1 MSNIVSQKYE
11 QQVTKVEWIIPRK
24 KKKIILQSIPCIHP
38 YPHCRLSFSIVY
50 KKLTNISL
58 FFPKS
63 PSGRQSH
70 NRATTGLEQS
80 DICLVS
86 ASHTYVADFIKLQE
100 GKLMRLL
107 CKLCL
112 TNILMMRK
120 IKFSI
125 LSRLFRQKQIVD
137 GYFV

>member
-24 KKKIILQSIPCIHP
+24 KKKKIILPSIPCIHP
-38 YPHCRLSFSIVY
+38 YPHCTLSFSIVY

-63 PSGRQSH
+63 PSGRQRH

-86 ASHTYVADFIKLQE
+86 ASHTWRILLNFSKQ
-100 GKLMRLL
+100 GNFMRLL

-112 TNILMMRK
+112 TNILMTRK

-125 LSRLFRQKQIVD
+125 LSRLFR
-137 GYFV
+137 